1 MTISTATNILC
12 ERENA
17 PAIPMGESIRACAKA
32 GFKNLDFGF
41 AELAFFSERFRSE
54 AWQAE
59 MEEYKTLAEEL
70 GIRFVQGHGSIF
82 DFGKKDGSYEERFEL
97 LHKSIKGA
105 AMLDIPWLVVHP
117 STFVE
122 EGKKLEATHEKNV
135 AFFKELSSYCENY
148 GVGIA
153 IENMWGKT
161 KDGVPR
167 YAIRAEELL
176 ELIEDVGKKN
186 VEACWD
192 VEHAS
197 VEKLDQGGSIIKLG
211 KHIKVTHIS
220 DETGADNIHILPF
233 TGNVHWEEILD
244 AFARIDYEGT
254 LSLEIQH
261 FLPKMPPALI
271 EDAMKLAY
279 RVGSYL
285 VERLE
290 EKKSLL
296 RQNGASR

>member
-1 MTISTATNILC
+1 MY
-12 ERENA
+12 
-17 PAIPMGESIRACAKA
+17 G
-32 GFKNLDFGF
+32 
-41 AELAFFSERFRSE
+41 
-54 AWQAE
+54 
-59 MEEYKTLAEEL
+59 
-70 GIRFVQGHGSIF
+70 GSVCRVYSGMPVRV
-82 DFGKKDGSYEERFEL
+82 FGK
-97 LHKSIKGA
+97 
-105 AMLDIPWLVVHP
+105 
-117 STFVE
+117 
-122 EGKKLEATHEKNV
+122 
-135 AFFKELSSYCENY
+135 KELSSYCENY

-161 KDGVPR
+161 KDGVPH

-279 RVGSYL
+279 RAGSYL